1 MDTTEAELVDLDET
15 PTAVIYGVIPMT
27 EMVGFFDR
35 SFTELAEVLAR
46 QGVTPTGAGFARYA
60 GPPGETVELEVGFPV
75 HSAVSAEG
83 QVRAGTL
90 PAGRVA
96 RLVHV
101 GAFDGLGES
110 WGRLGEWIGAH
121 GLTPGADMWEV
132 YVTEP
137 RPDMD
142 PAELRT
148 QLYWTLV

>member
-1 MDTTEAELVDLDET
+1 MDTTEPGLVDLTET
-15 PTAVIYGVIPMT
+15 PTAVIHGVIPMS

-35 SFTELAEVLAR
+35 SFSELVEVLAR
-46 QGVTPTGAGFARYA
+46 QGVAPSGAGFARYA
-60 GPPGETVELEVGFPV
+60 GPPGETVDLEVGFPV
-75 HSAVSAEG
+75 HGVVSAER

-90 PAGRVA
+90 PAGTVA

-110 WGRLGEWIGAH
+110 WARLGEWIGAQ
-121 GLTPGADMWEV
+121 GLTPGDDLWEV

-142 PAELRT
+142 PSELRT
-148 QLYWTLV
+148 ELYWALR

>member
-1 MDTTEAELVDLDET
+1 MDTTEPGLVDLTET
-15 PTAVIYGVIPMT
+15 PTAVIHGVIPMS

-35 SFTELAEVLAR
+35 SFSELVEVLAR
-46 QGVTPTGAGFARYA
+46 QGVAPSGAGFACYA
-60 GPPGETVELEVGFPV
+60 GPPGETVDLEVGFPV
-75 HSAVSAEG
+75 HGVVSAER

-90 PAGRVA
+90 PAGTVA

-110 WGRLGEWIGAH
+110 WARLGEWIGAQ
-121 GLTPGADMWEV
+121 GLTPGDDLWEV

-142 PAELRT
+142 PSELRT
-148 QLYWTLV
+148 ELYWALR